1 MKSLL
6 TIVSCSALL
15 FLVWCGQEK
24 PVTII
29 EQPVEEI
36 VSTWAIKATGVT
48 ICDNYLS
55 SIQCIANYATGT
67 DKVNFNSSY
76 DSLVQSFQDVPAE
89 QLLET
94 CTTLSNALREHPT
107 LLQDYP
113 SCNTL

>member
-6 TIVSCSALL
+6 TIVSCSVLL
-15 FLVWCGQEK
+15 FLAWCGQEK
-24 PVTII
+24 PVTFI
-29 EQPVEEI
+29 EQPVQEI
-36 VSTWAIKATGVT
+36 VSTWAIKATGVA

-67 DKVNFNSSY
+67 DKVNFNASY
-76 DSLVQSFQDVPAE
+76 ESLLQSFQDVPGE
-89 QLLET
+89 QLVKT
-94 CTTLSNALREHPT
+94 CTTLSDALRTHPT

>member
-6 TIVSCSALL
+6 TIVSCSIVL
-15 FLVWCGQEK
+15 FLAWCGQEK

-29 EQPVEEI
+29 EPPVEEI
-36 VSTWAIKATGVT
+36 ISTWTIKATGVA

-55 SIQCIANYATGT
+55 SIQCIVHSATGT
-67 DKVNFNSSY
+67 DQANFNASY
-76 DSLVQSFQDVPAE
+76 ESLIQSFQDVPGE
-89 QLLET
+89 QLVKT
-94 CTTLSNALREHPT
+94 CTTLADALRTHPT